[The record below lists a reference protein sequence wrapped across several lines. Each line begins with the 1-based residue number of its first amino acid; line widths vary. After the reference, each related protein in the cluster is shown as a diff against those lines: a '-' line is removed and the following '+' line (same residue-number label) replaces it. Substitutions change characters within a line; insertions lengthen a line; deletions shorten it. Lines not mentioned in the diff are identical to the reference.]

1 MFRRFLTFARS
12 TAKKIEATKK
22 SWVWRHRKS
31 KDSNPESFVANIL
44 IVKNPIYAKVGRV
57 CVESF
62 LYYHPNA
69 IVKLHVDDMTRQ
81 AVKTEILD
89 RNISQN
95 ISMVA
100 VPTQSSTWQEQK
112 IDLILSLSGTSEF
125 FMDADLRWN
134 SRIRTISEVTFY
146 VNEFFLRE
154 KSPFRQIVESFR
166 GGKYKSAMMRNTSFF
181 TFGGHQL
188 ETQAL
193 FDVKQIECELLR
205 LIKSDLL
212 GSIDRD
218 QVSRLS
224 EQLALSIASEDWNT
238 TINTLKVSDGHKD
251 GAFVESSYFGATGST
266 F

>member
-1 MFRRFLTFARS
+1 MFRRFLAFIRS

-31 KDSNPESFVANIL
+31 KDFSPEPFVANIL
-44 IVKNPIYAKVGRV
+44 IVKNPIYAQIGRV

-62 LYYHPNA
+62 LYYHPNS
-69 IVKLHVDDMTRQ
+69 IVKLYVDDTTRD

-89 RNISQN
+89 RNISKK
-95 ISMVA
+95 ISIVA

-112 IDLILSLSGTSEF
+112 IELILSLSGTSEL

-134 SRIRTISEVTFY
+134 SGIRSLSEVTFY
-146 VNEFFLRE
+146 VNEFFLTE
-154 KSPFRQIVESFR
+154 KSPYRQILQSFR
-166 GGKYKSAMMRNTSFF
+166 SGKYKSAMMRNTSFF
-181 TFGGHQL
+181 TFGGHQIG
-188 ETQAL
+188 TKAL
-193 FDVKQIECELLR
+193 FDVKQIEDELLW

-218 QVSRLS
+218 QVARLS
-224 EQLALSIASEDWNT
+224 EQLALSLASEDWNT
-238 TINTLKVSDGHKD
+238 TIKTLKASDGHKD